1 MDVMVTSIF
10 LKNIHLETI
19 LIENVNIW
27 CSLSVVSSEEM
38 AKCEKNTFRQK
49 STNLLVAFELHELT
63 SKVPYIRREIRA
75 RWYSWKKIGR
85 KWLNDGFSGNTPIFY
100 YFLLK
105 VFKGPLTLPKNLGF
119 NETTPGFK
127 FLLQKTRETAVI
139 RQSFTETD
147 KKNGD
152 FPLHNKRC
160 TKYQQPCSV
169 RVVKLYLNCVK

>member
-1 MDVMVTSIF
+1 MVLQKTTFSGTNTCFVFKMDVMVTSIF

-38 AKCEKNTFRQK
+38 AKCEKNTLRQK

-127 FLLQKTRETAVI
+127 FLLQKPV
-139 RQSFTETD
+139 
-147 KKNGD
+147 KP
-152 FPLHNKRC
+152 PLF
-160 TKYQQPCSV
+160 V
-169 RVVKLYLNCVK
+169 RVLLKPSKKMATSP